1 MNGRRRFLGLLV
13 LGSCAFI
20 LSKALLS
27 FALPSDVPPVEGNAQ
42 WRLILT
48 CSYLGV
54 AMVLLPWYRETF
66 LVLRR
71 NWSLVALVL
80 LALLSSLW
88 AEIPDL
94 VLRKGIGPLG
104 ATLLGIALAVCFSF
118 QDQLRLLSW
127 ILRIIAVLS
136 LIFIVLIPSYGL
148 SQQGELRGIFEYK
161 NALGSMMALSI
172 LVEWQRA
179 AVSRID
185 RVLKIAAVLF
195 SGVLLVVSNSIT
207 PMVALVG
214 ALLLMEIYKFG
225 ALRLRIPLYAIFV
238 ATSIVVATG
247 AAILAANSDAVTG
260 AVGRSSNL
268 TGRTEIWGLVLPYIS
283 ERPILGYGYSGFWL
297 GASKE
302 SVEIDH
308 IMRGWVTY
316 SHNGYLEMQL
326 TLGAVGLLLTLV
338 FLGIGLRRA
347 LSFSK
352 DRQTVAALWPLAFLL
367 YFIVHN
373 LGECSILTQDLEW
386 AICVSCIVGT
396 DPMLLSFSA
405 QQEDE
410 SALIPEGEPA

>member
-1 MNGRRRFLGLLV
+1 MNRRRRFLELLV
-13 LGSCAFI
+13 LGGCAFV

-27 FALPSDVPPVEGNAQ
+27 FALPSEVPPVEGNAQ

-48 CSYLGV
+48 GCYLGV
-54 AMVLLPWYRETF
+54 ATVLLPWYRQTI

-94 VLRKGIGPLG
+94 VLRKSIGPLG
-104 ATLLGIALAVCFSF
+104 TTFLGIALAVCFSF

-127 ILRIIAVLS
+127 IFRIIAVLS
-136 LIFIVLIPSYGL
+136 LVFIVLIPSYGL

-161 NALGSMMALSI
+161 NALGSMMALSV

-179 AVSRID
+179 AMTRIAT
-185 RVLKIAAVLF
+185 VFKIAAVLL
-195 SGVLLVVSNSIT
+195 SAVLLVVSNSIT

-214 ALLLMEIYKFG
+214 ALLLMEIYKLG

-238 ATSIVVATG
+238 AASILVATG
-247 AAILAANSDAVTG
+247 AAMLAATSDTVTG
-260 AVGRSSNL
+260 VVGRSSNL

-283 ERPILGYGYSGFWL
+283 QRPVLGYGYSGFWL

-302 SVEIDH
+302 SMAIDH

-316 SHNGYLEMQL
+316 AHNGYLEMQL

-338 FLGIGLRRA
+338 FLGIGMKRA

-352 DRQTVAALWPLAFLL
+352 HRQTFAALWPLAFQF

-373 LGECSILTQDLEW
+373 LGECTILIQDLEW
-386 AICVSCIVGT
+386 AICVSCVVGT
-396 DPMLLSFSA
+396 NPMLLSFYA
-405 QQEDE
+405 PQDDE
-410 SALIPEGEPA
+410 LALIPQGEPA